1 MDSQQ
6 ILKVFKSEFDV
17 VGVINT
23 QRYLNEA
30 KKLGLTVPDEKYK
43 TLVVVALAYP
53 KRIINH
59 TKTHLVP
66 SFYTFG
72 SDYHVVLKNR
82 MARAML
88 QIPYKFSLGV
98 DNHPHNERLAAVL
111 GGIGFFGKNQLIIN
125 KEFGSY
131 IFLGMVFIDTELD
144 QEIINEVNDDC
155 GDCVKCLQAC
165 PTKAITENGFEK
177 DKCIS
182 YYNQAKRNIEENEV
196 IANYSLFGC
205 DICQLVCPKNDNKGK
220 LVHPEFE
227 LNGNERVS
235 IKDLFTLSEKE
246 FRNRYLNTSYLW
258 KGKTVLMRNAA
269 LLLAK
274 HKNSMF
280 NDLLEKSITDKSPNW
295 YQHAAL
301 SALNKLKIYK

>member
-1 MDSQQ
+1 MESQQ

-30 KKLGLTVPDEKYK
+30 KKRGLKVPNETFK

-53 KRIINH
+53 KRIISN

-72 SDYHVVLKNR
+72 ADYHVVLKNR
-82 MARAML
+82 MAKAML
-88 QIPYKFSLGV
+88 KLPYKFSLGV

-125 KEFGSY
+125 KDYGSY
-131 IFLGMVFIDTELD
+131 IFLGMVFIDTEIE
-144 QEIINEVNDDC
+144 QEIINKVDDDC

-165 PTKAITENGFEK
+165 PTKAITEIGFEK

-182 YYNQAKRNIEENEV
+182 YYNQAKRNLDELEAT
-196 IANYSLFGC
+196 ANYALFGC
-205 DICQLVCPKNDNKGK
+205 DICQLVCPKNNNMGK
-220 LVHPEFE
+220 IMHPEFE

-246 FRNRYLNTSYLW
+246 FRNRYLNASYLW
-258 KGKTVLMRNAA
+258 KGKTILMRNAA
-269 LLLAK
+269 MLLAK
-274 HKNSMF
+274 QKNTMF
-280 NDLLEKSITDKSPNW
+280 NELLESSLTEKSPNW
-295 YQHAAL
+295 YRDGAIK
-301 SALNKLKIYK
+301 ALNKLKNL